1 MLEIGNS
8 NGLFFRTNTTCNNLL
23 RELQQIWVEIGE
35 SESEKDKMLMELERE
50 CLQIYQRKVDE
61 AANSKARLHQSVSS
75 IEAEIAS
82 LMAALGVLNINSPLK
97 LDKSARPL
105 KEKLAAVTPL
115 VENLRIQKEERVKQF
130 SDIKAQIEKISGEIS
145 GYGDHNLNKAMI
157 SSLTLE
163 EQDLT
168 LRKLNEYQTHLRTLQ
183 KEKSDRLDKV
193 LAYVNEVHTL
203 CGVLGVDF
211 SQTVCEVHPS
221 LHRTDHE
228 QSTNISDSTLD
239 GLVQMIKKL
248 KTERRARYQ
257 KLKDV
262 VASLFELWNLMDTP
276 EVERTKFGR
285 VTYVVRSSDSV
296 ISEPGILSTETIEQ
310 VSAEVDCLSKLKAS
324 KMKELVMKR
333 RSELEDLCRVTHI
346 QPDTSTSAE
355 KSSALIDSGL
365 VDPSELLVNI
375 EAHINKIKEEAQ
387 SRKDIMDRI
396 DRWLSACEE
405 ENWLEEYNL
414 DENRYSA
421 GRGGHVNL
429 KRAERA
435 RVTINK
441 IAGNFP
447 PFAIYFFFGRLNQ
460 LRNLILLCFLFYEA
474 MVDNLIKK
482 TLLWEDETQK
492 SFLYDGVRLVN
503 ILEDYKLTRK
513 QQEDEKKRYRDQKKR
528 QDLLLTQRES
538 IYGSKPSSRR
548 TSSFRKPNGYNI
560 SNGNGSVPPTPRRS
574 SIGTTTP
581 DLLLTPRSYSGGHRQ
596 NGYFREVRRVSSST
610 PLNYVAM
617 QKEDTV
623 STTYTSIYSSEP
635 DSPLQG

>member
-1 MLEIGNS
+1 MLRVGSS
-8 NGLFFRTNTTCNNLL
+8 NALFFQTNTTCNNLL

-35 SESEKDKMLMELERE
+35 SEAEKDKMLMELEKE
-50 CLQIYQRKVDE
+50 CLQIYQRKVNE
-61 AANSKARLHQSVSS
+61 AANSKARLHQSVAA
-75 IEAEIAS
+75 IEAEVAS
-82 LMAALGVLNINSPLK
+82 LVAALGVLNISSPIK
-97 LDKSARPL
+97 VDKSSKSL

-115 VENLRIQKEERVKQF
+115 VEDLRIQKEERMKQF
-130 SDIKAQIEKISGEIS
+130 SDIKAQIEKITGEIS
-145 GYGDHNLNKAMI
+145 GYSDHLNKGMI

-183 KEKSDRLDKV
+183 KEKSDRLNKV
-193 LAYVNEVHTL
+193 LGYVNEVHTL

-228 QSTNISDSTLD
+228 QSTNISDNTLE
-239 GLVQMIKKL
+239 GLDNMIQKL
-248 KTERRARYQ
+248 KTERRARFQ

-276 EVERTKFGR
+276 QEERTKFGR
-285 VTYVVRSSDSV
+285 VTYVVRSSESN
-296 ISEPGILSTETIEQ
+296 ITEPGILSAETIEQ
-310 VSAEVDCLSKLKAS
+310 VSAEVECLSKLKAS

-333 RSELEDLCRVTHI
+333 RSELEDLCRLTHI

-365 VDPSELLVNI
+365 VDPSELLANI
-375 EAHINKIKEEAQ
+375 EMEINKIKDEAQ

-441 IAGNFP
+441 IP
-447 PFAIYFFFGRLNQ
+447 
-460 LRNLILLCFLFYEA
+460 A

-482 TLLWEDETQK
+482 TLVWEEETQK

-513 QQEDEKKRYRDQKKR
+513 QQEEEKKRYRDQKKR

-538 IYGSKPSSRR
+538 IYGSKPSPRR
-548 TSSFRKPNGYNI
+548 SSSFRKPNGYSI
-560 SNGNGSVPPTPRRS
+560 SNGNGSMPPTPRRS
-574 SIGTTTP
+574 SVGTTTP
-581 DLLLTPRSYSGGHRQ
+581 DLLLTPRSYSGHHRR
-596 NGYFREVRRVSSST
+596 NGYFKEVSRLTST
-610 PLNYVAM
+610 PLNYVAI

>member
-1 MLEIGNS
+1 MLEVGNF
-8 NGLFFRTNTTCNNLL
+8 NALFFQTNTTCNNLL

-35 SESEKDKMLMELERE
+35 SEAEKDKMLMELEKE

-61 AANSKARLHQSVSS
+61 AANSKARLHQSVAA
-75 IEAEIAS
+75 IEAEVAS
-82 LMAALGVLNINSPLK
+82 LMAALGVLNINSPIK
-97 LDKSARPL
+97 MDKSSKSL

-115 VENLRIQKEERVKQF
+115 VEELRIQKEERMKQF

-145 GYGDHNLNKAMI
+145 GYSEHLNKGMI

-183 KEKSDRLDKV
+183 KEKSDRLNKV
-193 LAYVNEVHTL
+193 LGYVNEVHTL

-228 QSTNISDSTLD
+228 QSTNISDNTLE
-239 GLVQMIKKL
+239 GLDNMIQKL
-248 KTERRARYQ
+248 KTERRARFQ

-276 EVERTKFGR
+276 QEERTKFGR
-285 VTYVVRSSDSV
+285 VTYVVRSSESKNT
-296 ISEPGILSTETIEQ
+296 EPGILSTETIEQ
-310 VSAEVDCLSKLKAS
+310 VSAEVESLSKLKAS

-333 RSELEDLCRVTHI
+333 RSELEDLCRITHI

-365 VDPSELLVNI
+365 VDPSELLAKI
-375 EAHINKIKEEAQ
+375 EMHINKIKDEAQ

-441 IAGNFP
+441 IP
-447 PFAIYFFFGRLNQ
+447 
-460 LRNLILLCFLFYEA
+460 A

-482 TLLWEDETQK
+482 TLVWEEETQK

-513 QQEDEKKRYRDQKKR
+513 QQEEEKKRYRDQKKR

-538 IYGSKPSSRR
+538 IYGSKPSPRR
-548 TSSFRKPNGYNI
+548 SSSFRKPNGYSI
-560 SNGNGSVPPTPRRS
+560 SNGNGSMPPTPRRS
-574 SIGTTTP
+574 SVGTTTP
-581 DLLLTPRSYSGGHRQ
+581 DLLLTPRSYSGHHRQ
-596 NGYFREVRRVSSST
+596 NGQTHLSKADF
-610 PLNYVAM
+610 
-617 QKEDTV
+617 
-623 STTYTSIYSSEP
+623 
-635 DSPLQG
+635 DSPFALRLMFRSWIYVVKDLWSNLNNDVTVKKKSVMGMKMQTCEYR

>member
-1 MLEIGNS
+1 MLEIGRSNS
-8 NGLFFRTNTTCNNLL
+8 LFFRTNTTCNNLL

-35 SESEKDKMLMELERE
+35 SEAEKDKMLMELERE

-61 AANSKARLHQSVSS
+61 AANSKARLHQSVAS
-75 IEAEIAS
+75 IEAEVAS
-82 LMAALGVLNINSPLK
+82 LMAALGVLNINSPIK
-97 LDKSARPL
+97 VDRGSKSL

-115 VENLRIQKEERVKQF
+115 VEDLRIQREERVKQF

-145 GYGDHNLNKAMI
+145 GYSENLN
-157 SSLTLE
+157 LTLQ

-183 KEKSDRLDKV
+183 KDKSDRLNKV
-193 LAYVNEVHTL
+193 LGYVNEVHTL

-211 SQTVCEVHPS
+211 SQTVCEIHPS
-221 LHRTDHE
+221 LHRTDKE
-228 QSTNISDSTLD
+228 QSTNISDNTLE
-239 GLVQMIKKL
+239 GLEQMIQKL
-248 KTERRARYQ
+248 KTERRARFQ

-276 EVERTKFGR
+276 QEERTKFGR
-285 VTYVVRSSDSV
+285 VTYFVRSSDST
-296 ISEPGILSTETIEQ
+296 ITEPEILSTETIEQ
-310 VSAEVDCLSKLKAS
+310 VSAEVDSLSKLKAS

-333 RSELEDLCRVTHI
+333 RSELEDLCRLTHI

-365 VDPSELLVNI
+365 VDPSELLANI
-375 EAHINKIKEEAQ
+375 EAQINKIKDEAQ

-441 IAGNFP
+441 IP
-447 PFAIYFFFGRLNQ
+447 
-460 LRNLILLCFLFYEA
+460 A

-482 TLLWEDETQK
+482 TQVWEDETHK

-513 QQEDEKKRYRDQKKR
+513 QQEEEKKRYRDQKKR

-538 IYGSKPSSRR
+538 IYGSKPSPRR
-548 TSSFRKPNGYNI
+548 SSSFRKPNGFSI

-574 SIGTTTP
+574 STP
-581 DLLLTPRSYSGGHRQ
+581 DVLLTPRSYSGHHHRQ
-596 NGYFREVRRVSSST
+596 NGYFKEVRRLTST
-610 PLNYVAM
+610 PLNFVAI

>member
-1 MLEIGNS
+1 MLEVGNF
-8 NGLFFRTNTTCNNLL
+8 NALFFQTNTTCNNLL

-35 SESEKDKMLMELERE
+35 SEAEKDKMLMELEKE

-61 AANSKARLHQSVSS
+61 AANSKARLHQSVAA
-75 IEAEIAS
+75 IEAEVAS
-82 LMAALGVLNINSPLK
+82 LMAALGVLNINSPIK
-97 LDKSARPL
+97 MDKSSKSL

-115 VENLRIQKEERVKQF
+115 VEELRIQKEERMKQF

-145 GYGDHNLNKAMI
+145 GYSEHLNKGMI

-183 KEKSDRLDKV
+183 KEKSDRLNKV
-193 LAYVNEVHTL
+193 LGYVNEVHTL

-228 QSTNISDSTLD
+228 QSTNISDNTLE
-239 GLVQMIKKL
+239 GLDNMIQKL
-248 KTERRARYQ
+248 KTERRARFQ

-276 EVERTKFGR
+276 QEERTKFGR
-285 VTYVVRSSDSV
+285 VTYVVRSSESKNT
-296 ISEPGILSTETIEQ
+296 EPGILSTETIEQ
-310 VSAEVDCLSKLKAS
+310 VSAEVESLSKLKAS

-333 RSELEDLCRVTHI
+333 RSELEDLCRITHI

-365 VDPSELLVNI
+365 VDPSELLAKI
-375 EAHINKIKEEAQ
+375 EMHINKIKDEAQ

-441 IAGNFP
+441 IP
-447 PFAIYFFFGRLNQ
+447 
-460 LRNLILLCFLFYEA
+460 A

-482 TLLWEDETQK
+482 TLVWEEETQK

-513 QQEDEKKRYRDQKKR
+513 QQEEEKKRYRDQKKR

-538 IYGSKPSSRR
+538 IYGSKPSPRR
-548 TSSFRKPNGYNI
+548 SSSFRKPNGYSI
-560 SNGNGSVPPTPRRS
+560 SNGNGSMPPTPRRS
-574 SIGTTTP
+574 SVGTTTP
-581 DLLLTPRSYSGGHRQ
+581 DLLLTPRSYSGHHRQ
-596 NGYFREVRRVSSST
+596 NGYFKEVRRLTST
-610 PLNYVAM
+610 PLNYVAI
-617 QKEDTV
+617 QKEDTA